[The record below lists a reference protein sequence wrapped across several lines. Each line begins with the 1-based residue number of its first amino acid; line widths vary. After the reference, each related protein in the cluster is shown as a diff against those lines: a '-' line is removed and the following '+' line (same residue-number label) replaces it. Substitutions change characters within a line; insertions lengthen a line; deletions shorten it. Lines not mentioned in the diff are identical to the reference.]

1 MLITPTFL
9 ETDFGKRAIFS
20 GIKEAKLE
28 HSLKARWQVTRNGT
42 TEFIDVNEDKYKG
55 SQLLPNLMLIIN
67 KASFEDE
74 GFYQFQVMIEDG
86 WCTSNRVELRKVR
99 GSKKSKYVNRYSF
112 KSFSQWSLLIVH
124 FLPSFAAR

>member
-1 MLITPTFL
+1 MLITPSFL

-28 HSLKARWQVTRNGT
+28 HSLKARWEVTRNGT
-42 TEFIDVNEDKYKG
+42 TEFIDVNEDKYKA
-55 SQLLPNLMLIIN
+55 SHLLPNLTLIIN

-99 GSKKSKYVNRYSF
+99 GSKKSIYVKQYIF
-112 KSFSQWSLLIVH
+112 KSFTQ
-124 FLPSFAAR
+124 